1 MDDNKNPFSEQIEEN
16 FEEKRE
22 EAKETQEQEEI
33 VQEEKVEEKA
43 QEENQNE
50 FEQKYEDLNNK
61 YIRLAADF
69 DNFRKRTQQEKEALS
84 KYACA
89 DVLAKIITALDTFD
103 RAAES
108 LKNVDSCET
117 VKQSYEV
124 AYKQLLDIL
133 KKAGLEELEAL
144 GKEFDPNEHEAIS
157 QIATE
162 EYEPNTVAYVAQKG
176 YKMGDKVLRAALVGV
191 AKEKDND

>member
-1 MDDNKNPFSEQIEEN
+1 MEDNKNPFSEQIEEN
-16 FEEKRE
+16 IEEIKEEQPKEEKIETDE
-22 EAKETQEQEEI
+22 E
-33 VQEEKVEEKA
+33 A
-43 QEENQNE
+43 QEEVKEEVQDN

-89 DVLAKIITALDTFD
+89 EVLSKLTIALDTFD
-103 RAAES
+103 RASES
-108 LKNVDSCET
+108 LKNVDNCET

-124 AYKQLLDIL
+124 AIKQLVEIL
-133 KKAGLEELEAL
+133 KKAGMEEIDAL

-157 QIATE
+157 QIATD
-162 EYEPNTVAYVAQKG
+162 EYEPNCVAYVAQKG
-176 YKMGDKVLRAALVGV
+176 YKMGDKVLRPALVGV
-191 AKEKDND
+191 AKEKEND